1 MKVHGTTLLLV
12 ALQGGLA
19 ERHRPLSFLRGGT
32 LDFAYSTIRA
42 MIRRLG
48 AGGLASP
55 EQVGAKTIGLRPGRR
70 GRPTAC
76 AVSTEGFGTDLFRAG
91 QTAGAEAAEH
101 RADRR
106 IHEVERTAA
115 QKRKRS
121 VALGKAALHRHQKKR
136 RTVDL
141 HPVSWSV

>member
-1 MKVHGTTLLLV
+1 MLVSAHVANHG
-12 ALQGGLA
+12 LQGGGFRSMA
-19 ERHRPLSFLRGGT
+19 RKATKAALRAGMMAA
-32 LDFAYSTIRA
+32 LL
-42 MIRRLG
+42 LG
-48 AGGLASP
+48 AHRAGR
-55 EQVGAKTIGLRPGRR
+55 GAAPAPRPQ
-70 GRPTAC
+70 TD
-76 AVSTEGFGTDLFRAG
+76 GFGTDLFRAG